1 MNVILEELSLDNFNT
16 SGKNAHLFTDK
27 TTSDTCIML
36 SGKGRCA
43 SDSASGVLSVAVE
56 GGLAMDEQMNVLK
69 RYDNEKREE
78 DDATLGNRQKEN
90 DVKDD
95 ALQRARNIAA
105 IKLQLTEQAY
115 QCAYLQEQIIQRN
128 TELKRLHKALEGEQQ
143 ALVKL
148 ADSRVKWGAESF
160 VCPTCKR
167 VHEPTHVEAMKQKM
181 VKVFEKDKTDKR
193 RIIKK
198 KMKALRYAIKQ
209 LEQVNA
215 EDAQHLRIYKS
226 NRSILSA
233 ALKTLEVVK
242 VNRLSDFGRQLS
254 EVGLGTSDIGF
265 RMSDFR
271 Y

>member
-1 MNVILEELSLDNFNT
+1 MKVILEELSLENSNG
-16 SGKNAHLFTDK
+16 SGKNTHLFTDK

-36 SGKGRCA
+36 SGKGICK
-43 SDSASGVLSVAVE
+43 SNSASGVLSVAVE
-56 GGLAMDEQMNVLK
+56 SGLAMDEQMNVLK
-69 RYDNEKREE
+69 GYDNEKREE

-90 DVKDD
+90 DVKDE

-128 TELKRLHKALEGEQQ
+128 TELKRLHKALVGEQQ

-167 VHEPTHVEAMKQKM
+167 VHEPTNVEAMKQKM

-198 KMKALRYAIKQ
+198 KIKALRYAIKQ

-242 VNRLSDFGRQLS
+242 GNRVS
-254 EVGLGTSDIGF
+254 EVGFGSSDIGF
-265 RMSDFR
+265 RMSDYR